1 MPKFRYTAYDVGN
14 KEQSGVVEA
23 LNLDLATSQVK
34 SMGLRPYEVRA
45 VEDPKAKKKVVQ
57 TQQQA
62 TRKKAPLTIG
72 SIVSQ
77 KELTVFTRQLA
88 VLIQAGL
95 PLLRALEVLERQEKN
110 VAFRFV
116 VADLAETIRSGNTLS
131 DGLANHPKVFDR
143 LFVNMVRAG
152 EAGGVL
158 DVVLSRLAKF
168 MEKAIKI
175 KGKVKS
181 AMTYPVI
188 VMFVAVLVMAGLML
202 FIVPKF
208 EDIFRDLL
216 KGAELPALTQWVLG
230 VSNFMKNNILVTLA
244 IIGALVFI
252 FMTLKATKQGQRII
266 DRAKIVLPPTGDL
279 FKKAAIARF
288 ARTLGTLLQSGVP
301 ILQALTITRDTIG
314 NTVIMEA
321 IDKVHERVKE
331 GEGVAGPL
339 DQTKVFPSMV
349 TSMIDVGEETGELPE
364 MLSRVADTYDDDVD
378 NAVAALTSII
388 EPIMIVFLAV
398 LVGIIVIAMFLPI
411 IKIIEELQK

>member
-14 KEQSGVVEA
+14 KELSGVVEA
-23 LNLDLATSQVK
+23 LNLDLATAQVK
-34 SMGLRPYEVRA
+34 SMGLRPYDVRP
-45 VEDPKAKKKVVQ
+45 VDDGKAKKKAAATPQQ
-57 TQQQA
+57 T

-110 VAFRFV
+110 PAFRFV
-116 VADLAETIRSGNTLS
+116 LADLAETIRSGNTLS

-168 MEKAIKI
+168 AEKAMRI

-188 VMFVAVLVMAGLML
+188 VIFVALLVMAGLML

-216 KGAELPALTQWVLG
+216 KGAELPALTQFVLS
-230 VSNFMKNNILVTLA
+230 VSNFMKDQILGTLA
-244 IIGALVFI
+244 IIGAVVATFVI
-252 FMTLKATKQGQRII
+252 VKRTKQGQRFI
-266 DRAKIVLPPTGDL
+266 DKMKIVLPPTGEL
-279 FKKAAIARF
+279 FRKAAIARF

-314 NTVIMEA
+314 NSIIMDA
-321 IDKVHERVKE
+321 IDSVHDRVKE
-331 GEGVAGPL
+331 GEGVATPL
-339 DQTKVFPSMV
+339 DQTKIFPSMV

-364 MLSRVADTYDDDVD
+364 MLTRIADTYDEEVD
-378 NAVAALTSII
+378 NSVAALTSII

-398 LVGIIVIAMFLPI
+398 IVGIIVIAMFLPI
-411 IKIIEELQK
+411 IKIIEELQQ